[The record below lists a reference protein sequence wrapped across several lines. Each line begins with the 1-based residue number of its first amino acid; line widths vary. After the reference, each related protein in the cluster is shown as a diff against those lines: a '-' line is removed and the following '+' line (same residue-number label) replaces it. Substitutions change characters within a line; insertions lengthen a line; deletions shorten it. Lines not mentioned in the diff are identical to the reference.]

1 MMEERYLF
9 QNGFLAEKNGEDTV
23 TLLRAYGASPE
34 LAVPEQI
41 GGYPVTEIGAYC
53 FAKSAH
59 LTKEAGE
66 LIEKAETKK
75 SMASGEMEICGE
87 NLSVLELPDAIR
99 KIGDC
104 AFYNCKNLSELMVGK
119 AVEELGSDVFMN
131 CVSLKKLK
139 ICGSVLEKSGLKQ
152 LLSRISFTVEV
163 FFEDGTKT
171 EAAVLYPEFFETY
184 DEIAPAHL
192 FGRNITGEGFR
203 ARQCFRDGKIAFAE
217 YDAIFP
223 KICVEESRDIAG
235 QFALDRLL
243 YPVELSKESRLLYET
258 YLNEQQEHL
267 GKRLVHKAKLE
278 VLHFMCEKK
287 YFSKETLLVLLEEA
301 VAADWTEGAAS
312 LLAWK
317 KEYYETAKG
326 ARYTFDDF

>member
-9 QNGFLAEKNGEDTV
+9 QNGFLAEKNGEDAV
-23 TLLRAYGASPE
+23 TLLRAYGTSPE

-53 FAKSAH
+53 FARSAH
-59 LTKEAGE
+59 LTKEAE
-66 LIEKAETKK
+66 ALIEEARAKEP
-75 SMASGEMEICGE
+75 SLASGEICGE

-104 AFYNCKNLSELMVGK
+104 TFYNCKNLSELIVGK

-139 ICGSVLEKSGLKQ
+139 IRGSVLEKSGLKQ

-163 FFEDGTKT
+163 FFENGTKT

-223 KICVEESRDIAG
+223 KICVEESRDITG
-235 QFALDRLL
+235 QFALDRLF
-243 YPVELSKESRLLYET
+243 YPVELSRESRLLYEG
-258 YLNEQQEHL
+258 YLNEQQEHI
-267 GKRLVHKAKLE
+267 GKRLVRDARLE

-301 VAADWTEGAAS
+301 VVADWTEGAAS
-312 LLAWK
+312 LMAWK

>member
-9 QNGFLAEKNGEDTV
+9 QNGFLAEKNGEDAV
-23 TLLRAYGASPE
+23 TLLRAYGTSPE

-59 LTKEAGE
+59 LTKEAE
-66 LIEKAETKK
+66 ALIEETRAREP
-75 SMASGEMEICGE
+75 SLASGEICGE
-87 NLSVLELPDAIR
+87 NLSVLEFSDAVR

-104 AFYNCKNLSELMVGK
+104 AFYNCKKLSELMVGK

-139 ICGSVLEKSGLKQ
+139 IRGSVLEKSGLKQ

-163 FFEDGTKT
+163 FFENGTKT
-171 EAAVLYPEFFETY
+171 EAALLYPEFFETY

-203 ARQCFRDGKIAFAE
+203 ARQCFRDGKTAFAE

-243 YPVELSKESRLLYET
+243 YPVELSKESRLLYEA
-258 YLNEQQEHL
+258 YLNEQQEPL
-267 GKRLVHKAKLE
+267 GKRLVRDARLE
-278 VLHFMCEKK
+278 VLHFMCKKK
-287 YFSKETLLVLLEEA
+287 YFSREMLPVLLEEA

-317 KEYYETAKG
+317 KEYYEAAKG